1 MANRRTCGSPDM
13 FSESELSKLILLAY
27 EAATELSLWPAFLKR
42 YTEAL
47 EADLTAL
54 QIHYFDAGQS
64 EVVAQF
70 GINPSFNSS
79 YNAQYS
85 KRNLWRDCGR
95 KVYRTGAVL
104 LEEEICPRSLTLKSE
119 FYHDYLVPMGSTR
132 SMGPVIHRDQERAV
146 TIPSMRIESRE
157 PFGEEQRILA
167 RQLLPHVT
175 RAFQILERL
184 HVLKA
189 SEDVIGSLPFGVAFL
204 TNTGSVVHANRAAE
218 QIFEEADGV
227 SIQLGALTAGS
238 RQSRYDLEA
247 AIDQA
252 ANAELA
258 TTWPRIV
265 LIERPS
271 LRRSYQVMTFPLRGG
286 LPQFRGLRVPSLAV
300 FIVDPEQQLLEA
312 PEILAHMFGLT
323 GKEAQVAA
331 RLAEGKSIE
340 QLAGEL
346 GMRYETARTH
356 MRHIFDKTST
366 SRQSELVSLIAR
378 ISRAG
383 SGPKNR

>member
-1 MANRRTCGSPDM
+1 ML
-13 FSESELSKLILLAY
+13 SESEISKLILLAY

-54 QIHYFDAGQS
+54 QIHYFDAGHS

-95 KVYRTGAVL
+95 KVYRTGVVL

-132 SMGPVIHRDQERAV
+132 SLGPVIHRDEQRAV

-157 PFGEEQRILA
+157 PFGEEQRMLA

-204 TNTGSVVHANRAAE
+204 TNSGYVVYSNRAAE
-218 QIFEEADGV
+218 QIFEEADGIRV
-227 SIQLGALTAGS
+227 QFGTLTGGS
-238 RQSRYDLEA
+238 RQSTSDLKA

-252 ANAELA
+252 AHVDR
-258 TTWPRIV
+258 TTAWPRIV

-271 LRRSYQVMTFPLRGG
+271 LRRSYQVLTFPVRGG

-300 FIVDPEQQLLEA
+300 FIVDPEQQLVQA
-312 PEILAHMFGLT
+312 PEILADMFGLT
-323 GKEAQVAA
+323 RKEAEVAA
-331 RLAEGKSIE
+331 RLAEGKSIQ

-356 MRHIFDKTST
+356 MRRIFDKTST
-366 SRQSELVSLIAR
+366 SRQSGLVSLIAR
-378 ISRAG
+378 ISMAG

>member
-1 MANRRTCGSPDM
+1 M
-13 FSESELSKLILLAY
+13 FSESEISKLILLAY

-54 QIHYFDAGQS
+54 QIHYFNAGHS

-95 KVYRTGAVL
+95 KVYRTGVVL

-132 SMGPVIHRDQERAV
+132 SLGPVIHRDEQRAV

-157 PFGEEQRILA
+157 PFGEEQRMLA

-204 TNTGSVVHANRAAE
+204 TNSGHVVYSNRAAE
-218 QIFEEADGV
+218 QIFEEADGIRV
-227 SIQLGALTAGS
+227 QFGTLTGGS
-238 RQSRYDLEA
+238 RQSTSDVKA

-252 ANAELA
+252 AHVDR
-258 TTWPRIV
+258 TTAWPRIV

-271 LRRSYQVMTFPLRGG
+271 LRRSYQVLTFPVRGG

-300 FIVDPEQQLLEA
+300 FIVDPEQQLVQA
-312 PEILAHMFGLT
+312 PEILADMFGLT
-323 GKEAQVAA
+323 RKEAEIAA
-331 RLAEGKSIE
+331 RLAEGKSIQ

-356 MRHIFDKTST
+356 MRRIFDKTST
-366 SRQSELVSLIAR
+366 SRQSGLVSLIAR
-378 ISRAG
+378 ISMAG

>member
-1 MANRRTCGSPDM
+1 M
-13 FSESELSKLILLAY
+13 FSESEISKLILLAY

-54 QIHYFDAGQS
+54 QIHYFNAGHS

-95 KVYRTGAVL
+95 KVYRTGVVL

-132 SMGPVIHRDQERAV
+132 SLGPVIHRDEQRAV

-157 PFGEEQRILA
+157 PFGEEQRMLA

-204 TNTGSVVHANRAAE
+204 TNSGYVVYSNRAAE
-218 QIFEEADGV
+218 QIFEEADGIRV
-227 SIQLGALTAGS
+227 QFGTLTGGS
-238 RQSRYDLEA
+238 RQSTSDLKA

-252 ANAELA
+252 AHVDR
-258 TTWPRIV
+258 TTAWPRIV

-271 LRRSYQVMTFPLRGG
+271 LRRSYQVLTFPVRGG

-300 FIVDPEQQLLEA
+300 FIVDPEQQLVQA
-312 PEILAHMFGLT
+312 PEILADMFGLT
-323 GKEAQVAA
+323 RKEAEVAA
-331 RLAEGKSIE
+331 RLAEGKSVQ

-356 MRHIFDKTST
+356 MRRIFDKTST
-366 SRQSELVSLIAR
+366 SRQSGLVSLIAR
-378 ISRAG
+378 ISMAG

>member
-1 MANRRTCGSPDM
+1 ML
-13 FSESELSKLILLAY
+13 SESEISKLILLAY

-54 QIHYFDAGQS
+54 QIHYFDAGHS

-95 KVYRTGAVL
+95 KVYRTGVVL

-132 SMGPVIHRDQERAV
+132 SLGPVIHRDEQRAV

-157 PFGEEQRILA
+157 PFGEEQRMLA

-204 TNTGSVVHANRAAE
+204 TNSGYVVYSNRAAE
-218 QIFEEADGV
+218 QIFEEADGIRV
-227 SIQLGALTAGS
+227 QFGTLTGGS
-238 RQSRYDLEA
+238 RQSTSDLKA

-252 ANAELA
+252 AHVDRA
-258 TTWPRIV
+258 TAWPRIA

-271 LRRSYQVMTFPLRGG
+271 LRRSYQVLTFPVRGG

-300 FIVDPEQQLLEA
+300 FIVDPEQQLVQA
-312 PEILAHMFGLT
+312 PEILADMFGLT
-323 GKEAQVAA
+323 RKEAEVAA
-331 RLAEGKSIE
+331 RLAEGKSVQ

-356 MRHIFDKTST
+356 MRRIFDKTST
-366 SRQSELVSLIAR
+366 SRQSGLVSLIAR
-378 ISRAG
+378 ISMAG